1 MQIHVLHG
9 APPALGTQP
18 GQERGTLSDCSTSF
32 RNSSAPAKGWDGPG
46 PCVTSLDALLG
57 SSALH
62 FQGLRPAWLWWHR
75 CHISSST
82 HLLPT
87 HQIQGR
93 DPAHATADSRK
104 VTPLSMYETHST
116 FLQHLFC
123 WKKLSREIKCLDG
136 DMAQRLEKSLQHK
149 GPVWTRGLQGK
160 GCLEDGLSWSKA
172 VLSHLQWLD
181 LDVLLQTRRV
191 FNSRDCE
198 TERV

>member
-1 MQIHVLHG
+1 MLDTSVLASLLCSPAHADPC
-9 APPALGTQP
+9 APWSSSSPRDTARSG
-18 GQERGTLSDCSTSF
+18 EGTLSDCSTSF

-116 FLQHLFC
+116 FLQRLFC
-123 WKKLSREIKCLDG
+123 
-136 DMAQRLEKSLQHK
+136 
-149 GPVWTRGLQGK
+149 
-160 GCLEDGLSWSKA
+160 
-172 VLSHLQWLD
+172 
-181 LDVLLQTRRV
+181 
-191 FNSRDCE
+191 
-198 TERV
+198 

>member
-1 MQIHVLHG
+1 MLILGRAGQPRTGQKSQGQGRAAKDRAGQPRTGQDNQGQGRTARCWTHLSWPHCCAHQPMQIHVLHG

-123 WKKLSREIKCLDG
+123 
-136 DMAQRLEKSLQHK
+136 
-149 GPVWTRGLQGK
+149 
-160 GCLEDGLSWSKA
+160 
-172 VLSHLQWLD
+172 
-181 LDVLLQTRRV
+181 
-191 FNSRDCE
+191 
-198 TERV
+198 